1 MITHLALRRLP
12 QWTALSKAQR
22 RFVWQHCI
30 HPLLKRPPV
39 LVAKTVLGIGFIAA
53 ASWLVLFGSL
63 APLIITMI
71 VVPLLAPELVDVWV
85 IARHRQDIQAYIQSH
100 GSDIQSIA

>member
-1 MITHLALRRLP
+1 
-12 QWTALSKAQR
+12 
-22 RFVWQHCI
+22 
-30 HPLLKRPPV
+30 
-39 LVAKTVLGIGFIAA
+39 
-53 ASWLVLFGSL
+53 
-63 APLIITMI
+63 MI